1 MMINNNNNN
10 KLNSWA
16 ITGLMDAEW
25 SFGVN
30 IIADGSRKLGY
41 IISAHVEM
49 GLNFED
55 KALLEKIKATL
66 GVGNIYYNSKDN
78 TYKWKVSDINQISNV
93 IIPHFTIFYLVT
105 QKWADFEILKQ
116 IVEIIKS
123 KRHLTVEGL
132 QEIVNLKASLNLGLS
147 DDLKAAFPNTVP
159 VFRPKINLNSW
170 S

>member
-1 MMINNNNNN
+1 MINNNNNN

-16 ITGLMDAEW
+16 ITGLMDAEG

-78 TYKWKVSDINQISNV
+78 TYK
-93 IIPHFTIFYLVT
+93 
-105 QKWADFEILKQ
+105 
-116 IVEIIKS
+116 
-123 KRHLTVEGL
+123 
-132 QEIVNLKASLNLGLS
+132 
-147 DDLKAAFPNTVP
+147 
-159 VFRPKINLNSW
+159 
-170 S
+170 